1 MHGTLVFRK
10 YKIRVINVIPGATET
25 PIWSKEVCNQFSD
38 RMLTTEEVARVLVWA
53 FLQKDNIVSEEIVL
67 CPIEGD
73 L

>member
-1 MHGTLVFRK
+1 LHGTLVFRK

-25 PIWSKEVCNQFSD
+25 PIWSKEVRNQFSD

>member
-25 PIWSKEVCNQFSD
+25 PIWSKEVRDQFSD

>member
-1 MHGTLVFRK
+1 LHGTLVFRK

-25 PIWSKEVCNQFSD
+25 PIWSKEVRDQFSD

>member
-25 PIWSKEVCNQFSD
+25 PIWSKEVRNQFSD